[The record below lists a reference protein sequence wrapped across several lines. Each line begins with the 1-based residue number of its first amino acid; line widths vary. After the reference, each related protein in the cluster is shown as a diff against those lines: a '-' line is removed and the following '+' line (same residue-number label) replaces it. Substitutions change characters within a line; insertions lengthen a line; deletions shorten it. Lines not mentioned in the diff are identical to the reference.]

1 MKKIILLAIALFGFK
16 AGAQSLPKEVTK
28 PVPTTATKQA
38 EAAGKAEVK
47 SANKSNSTLKKVNK
61 TAKDV
66 EKGADEASKYS
77 NNKVVNST
85 KKGAKSVK
93 DATAQ

>member
-1 MKKIILLAIALFGFK
+1 
-16 AGAQSLPKEVTK
+16 
-28 PVPTTATKQA
+28 
-38 EAAGKAEVK
+38 
-47 SANKSNSTLKKVNK
+47 
-61 TAKDV
+61 V
-66 EKGADEASKYS
+66 EKAADEASKYS